1 MAPIAA
7 HGLAHETKEA
17 GTAKVSQ
24 TLGTIMSI
32 SAYSEQNLKRLKQ
45 A

>member
-7 HGLAHETKEA
+7 HGLAHATKEA
-17 GTAKVSQ
+17 GTAVISEF
-24 TLGTIMSI
+24 GTIMSI
-32 SAYSEQNLKRLKQ
+32 SAYSVQHLKKFLK